1 MFDIPRSDLPLKF
14 NLTGR
19 IDVSVDSQMFSY
31 YYDTTYKS
39 FDLTEG

>member
-1 MFDIPRSDLPLKF
+1 MFEIPNSDLPLKF
-14 NLTGR
+14 NITGR
-19 IDVSVDSQMFSY
+19 IDVNVDSQMFSY